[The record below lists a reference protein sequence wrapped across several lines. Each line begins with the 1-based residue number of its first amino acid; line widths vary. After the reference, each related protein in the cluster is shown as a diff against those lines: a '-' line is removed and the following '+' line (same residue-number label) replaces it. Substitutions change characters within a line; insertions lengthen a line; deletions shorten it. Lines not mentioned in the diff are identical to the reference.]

1 MSEWTTPAVV
11 RVALVHDARGGLDTW
26 AALESLEEHP
36 LAPTVRR
43 WLASRVVVGRGR
55 RHDHQNEPALWNR
68 RSPNDG
74 QILAREL
81 AIKVFQASRDELV
94 QSGFFYQRCGHS
106 IDEAYA
112 VDDGETWAEVCDLCE
127 RAGLP
132 VFP

>member
-1 MSEWTTPAVV
+1 MSKWTTPAVV

-43 WLASRVVVGRGR
+43 WLASRVVVGRTR
-55 RHDHQNEPALWNR
+55 VDHQRERVPLWR

-127 RAGLP
+127 RAKLP

>member
-1 MSEWTTPAVV
+1 MSNWTTPAVV
-11 RVALVHDARGGLDTW
+11 RVALVHDAQGGLAVWD
-26 AALESLEEHP
+26 ALESLEAHP

-43 WLASRVVVGRGR
+43 WLASRVVVGRTR
-55 RHDHQNEPALWNR
+55 ADHQRERVPLWR

-74 QILAREL
+74 HVLAREL
-81 AIKVFQASRDELV
+81 AIKVFRASRDELV
-94 QSGFFYQRCGHS
+94 QSGFFCQRCGHS

-112 VDDGETWAEVCDLCE
+112 VDDGETWGEVCDLCE

>member
-1 MSEWTTPAVV
+1 MSKWTTLACV

-43 WLASRVVVGRGR
+43 WLASRVVVGRTR
-55 RHDHQNEPALWNR
+55 VDHQRERVPLWR

-127 RAGLP
+127 RAKLP